1 MIIKNACILDY
12 RGRKKGDLLIED
24 GYIRGLGSFGE
35 TGHEIID
42 AKGQVL
48 MPSFVDL
55 HVHMRDPGL
64 TYKEDLET
72 GARAALKGGYTIIN
86 AMANTRP
93 VVDNRGIY
101 EDIITRSN
109 DLGLIDLHQ
118 VMTVSKKM
126 EGKDLIDFDDLPES
140 LTFLSDDGKGILSN
154 HLMYQA
160 LKKAKEKNI
169 GIMVHAEDPD
179 ISPYDYR
186 AAEDLI
192 TIRDI
197 YLSKAT
203 GAKVHFSHVST
214 YDSLEAIRLGKI
226 EGLNISCETTP
237 HHIALS
243 DLDYRVNPPIRTERD
258 RLKLIES
265 IQNGT
270 VDAIATDHAPHSKED
285 KDKGAPG
292 SIGLESSFPV
302 VYTELVERGYIN
314 LERLSKLMSY
324 NPGHI
329 LGLDHG
335 IIEPGLKA
343 DIVLVNINET
353 TMFTENYFAS
363 KSKNSMFIEKEF
375 KGRVKMTIKEGK
387 VLYEDNR

>member
-12 RGRKKGDLLIED
+12 RGRRESDVLIED
-24 GYIRGLGSFGE
+24 GYIRGLGSFDK

-42 AKGQVL
+42 AKGQIL

-55 HVHMRDPGL
+55 HVHMRDPGF

-86 AMANTRP
+86 AMANTKP
-93 VVDNRGIY
+93 VVDNKDVY
-101 EDIITRSN
+101 NDIMARSR
-109 DLGLIDLHQ
+109 DLGLVDLHQ
-118 VMTVSKKM
+118 VMTVTKKM
-126 EGKDLIDFDDLPES
+126 EGKELIDFDDLPES

-160 LKKAKEKNI
+160 LLKAKEKNI

-179 ISPYDYR
+179 ISHYDYR
-186 AAEDLI
+186 AAEDLN

-237 HHIALS
+237 HHIALA

-258 RLKLIES
+258 RLKVIES

-270 VDAIATDHAPHSKED
+270 IDAIATDHAPHSKED

-292 SIGLESSFPV
+292 SIGLESAFPV
-302 VYTELVERGYIN
+302 VYTELVDKGYIS
-314 LERLSKLMSY
+314 LEILSKVMSY

-335 IIEPGLKA
+335 IVEPGMKA
-343 DIVLVNINET
+343 DLVLINTKET
-353 TMFTENYFAS
+353 SKFTKDIFAS
-363 KSKNSMFIEKEF
+363 KSSNSMFLDQEF

-387 VLYEDNR
+387 ILYEDNR